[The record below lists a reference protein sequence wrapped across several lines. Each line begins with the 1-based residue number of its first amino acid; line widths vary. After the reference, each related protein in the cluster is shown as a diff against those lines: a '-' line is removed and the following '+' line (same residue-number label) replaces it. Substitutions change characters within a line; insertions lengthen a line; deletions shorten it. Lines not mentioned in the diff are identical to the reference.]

1 MKDTLQKVLIIGLVW
16 PEPDATAAGTRTLQ
30 IIQFF
35 KEQGCHIT
43 FSTAAA
49 KTSYSASLEEQGID
63 TAQITLNH
71 ISFDHFIK
79 DLDPQIVLF
88 DRFLTE
94 EHFGWRVAQQLPN
107 AIRIIDTQDLHSLRK
122 SREMAIKEGTPFTPG
137 YWLRQELTKR
147 ELASIFRSDLS
158 LIISSFEMDWLSKHV
173 PIDTS
178 LLCYLP
184 FVLNDKEGLAT
195 DSEITFGERSDFV
208 FIGNGKH
215 PPNIDAIEYLK
226 KSIWPLILKK
236 LPEASL
242 HIYGPYLPPKI
253 IALHNPK
260 ERFFVDGWV
269 EDAKQMMRNVRVN
282 LVPLRYGAG
291 LKGKVFLAAT
301 SGAPSMIT
309 NIGAEGT
316 SLENMSDLI
325 GEGAN
330 DFAQKAVALY
340 QDSDLWH
347 RSQQQVYNLL
357 RVHFDKKE
365 NERDLIKALQNLQK
379 NVKVHRDHNIIGSM
393 LMHHSMASSKYL
405 SKWIS
410 LKQEKANKKED
421 PKPIL

>member
-1 MKDTLQKVLIIGLVW
+1 MDDTLQKVLIIGLIW
-16 PEPDATAAGTRTLQ
+16 PEPNATAAGARTLQ

-35 KEQGCHIT
+35 KEQGYHIT
-43 FSTAAA
+43 FSSAAA
-49 KTSYSASLEEQGID
+49 KTSYSASIEEPGID

-79 DLDPQIVLF
+79 ELNPQIVLF

-94 EHFGWRVAQQLPN
+94 EHFGWRVAQQLPK

-122 SREMAIKEGTPFTPG
+122 SREMALKEGAAFTSS

-158 LIISSFEMDWLSKHV
+158 LIISSFEMDWLCKHL
-173 PIDTS
+173 PIDPS

-184 FVLNDKEGLAT
+184 FVLNDKEVLAA
-195 DSEITFGERSDFV
+195 DSEITFEERSDFV

-226 KSIWPLILKK
+226 KSIWPLMLKK
-236 LPEASL
+236 LPEVSL

-253 IALHNPK
+253 VSLHNHK
-260 ERFFVDGWV
+260 ERFFVHGWV
-269 EDAKQMMRNVRVN
+269 EDAKQMMRNIKVN

-301 SGAPSMIT
+301 NGTPSVNT
-309 NIGAEGT
+309 SIGAEGT
-316 SLENMSDLI
+316 YLENMSDLI
-325 GEGAN
+325 GEDAN

-340 QDSDLWH
+340 EDRDLWY
-347 RSQQQVYNLL
+347 RSQQQGYNLL

-365 NERDLIKALQNLQK
+365 NEGNLIKALQNLQYD
-379 NVKVHRDHNIIGSM
+379 VKAHRDQNIIGSM
-393 LMHHSMASSKYL
+393 LMHHSMASTKYL

-410 LKQEKANKKED
+410 LKQEKENRKED